1 MNVDPG
7 QLRAHLQAVIDAAHD
22 VLAAV
27 GAAQDHLDTAEADE
41 AAAEATDVETEP
53 EAATEAP
60 EPAPDDESP
69 ADETVEPAPA
79 PEPDEQP

>member
-27 GAAQDHLDTAEADE
+27 GAAQDHLDTAQADE
-41 AAAEATDVETEP
+41 AAAEAADVETEP
-53 EAATEAP
+53 EAS
-60 EPAPDDESP
+60 EPAPADESP